1 MATYR
6 LKSKIFGELDNLSS
20 KKDEKKGFLGTGLST
35 GQVLLGTAAAVGG
48 YKMAGAGKFGV
59 GAQNAVNKFRVR
71 TSAAGSARQAKGLAG
86 LDANYKMEQQKWI
99 DFAKNTGMNATDTA
113 AGLRNLRNEYG
124 GMKYGSSRMDQIKA
138 QIQTK

>member
-48 YKMAGAGKFGV
+48 YKMAGRGMFGKT
-59 GAQNAVNKFRVR
+59 AQNSINQFRMN
-71 TSAAGSARQAKGLAG
+71 TSKVGSARYLKGKTG
-86 LDANYKMEQQKWI
+86 LDTNRTAELKQVGAWGREAGKTGQEIWKAKQAVYKKY
-99 DFAKNTGMNATDTA
+99 DP
-113 AGLRNLRNEYG
+113 L
-124 GMKYGSSRMDQIKA
+124 YGSGNSAA
-138 QIQTK
+138 QYFN